1 MRILFIADIMGK
13 PGRWALSQLLRPI
26 KVKHQIDFV
35 VANVENAAGGYGL
48 TKPISQKIMSYGVDV
63 QTSGNHIWD
72 RNEIFPFLD
81 FAANRVIRPANCPS
95 GSPGYGSY
103 LHTLANG
110 RKVGVI
116 NAEGRVFGR
125 NIDCPFRTID
135 GELRMMKDSTKIIV
149 IDFHAET
156 TSEKGAMAHY
166 VDGRVSL
173 LVGTHT
179 HIQTADEHIM
189 PNGTAF
195 ITDAGMTGPHSGVIG
210 MNADGVL
217 GRFLTA
223 LPHRFT
229 VSSDDVKIQ
238 GVIAEIDDETGK
250 AISIERL
257 SLDFDGR
264 VPEGY
269 EIVRSEADED
279 QNEDEYEDFDGSD
292 T

>member
-1 MRILFIADIMGK
+1 MGK

-26 KVKHQIDFV
+26 KQKHQIDFV

-72 RNEIFPFLD
+72 RNEIFPYLD
-81 FAANRVIRPANCPS
+81 FAENRVIRPANNPA

-103 LHTLANG
+103 LFTLQDG

-116 NAEGRVFGR
+116 NVEGRVFGR
-125 NIDCPFRTID
+125 NIDCPFRTVD
-135 GELRMMKDSTKIIV
+135 GELRLMKDSTKIIV
-149 IDFHAET
+149 VDIHAET

-179 HIQTADEHIM
+179 HIQTADERIM
-189 PNGTAF
+189 PKGTAF

-210 MNADGVL
+210 MNPEGVL

-229 VSSDDVKIQ
+229 VSSGDVKVQ
-238 GVIAEIDDETGK
+238 GVICEVDDETGR
-250 AISIERL
+250 AVSIERL
-257 SLDFDGR
+257 SLDFDGN

-269 EIVRSEADED
+269 EIVREEREEEGT
-279 QNEDEYEDFDGSD
+279 EDEEEEFDGSD